1 MHKQK
6 LGILIA
12 GGVGLLG
19 LLMPWW
25 SVALPFFGKISQNG
39 FQSGFV
45 GWGSFLAI
53 AAAAGIL
60 FKDPDRLKPI
70 DNMTQKVVMGAGAGV
85 VLLTILA
92 MILLSVGDNSVGSL
106 GFGLFMT
113 CLGGIGILAV
123 PFVVK
128 DSGEIAMPD
137 KQSITDE
144 INDLRND

>member
-19 LLMPWW
+19 LIMPWY
-25 SVALPFFGKISQNG
+25 SLSLPFFGSISQNG

-53 AAAAGIL
+53 AGAAGIL
-60 FKDPDRLKPI
+60 FKDSDRLKPI
-70 DNMTQKVVMGAGAGV
+70 DNTTQKIVMGAGAAV
-85 VLLTILA
+85 VLFAIIA
-92 MILLSVGDNSVGSL
+92 AIRFSVGEASVGSL
-106 GFGLFMT
+106 GFGLFTTLLAGVGM
-113 CLGGIGILAV
+113 IAV

-137 KQSITDE
+137 KKSITDE